1 MNFPAQEE
9 LSDRRKRSLRHARWL
24 EIGTIFYNV
33 TEAGISVTAGLL
45 SGSPALVSFGFDA
58 AVEAI
63 SASVLFWRLVSEES
77 GVAQSVLSRRTKVT
91 LYVLSLVFLLLGG
104 FILYESI
111 EKLASQKQPDFSL
124 VGVVILCLSLIVN
137 PMLSFRKRRVGKKID
152 SHELIMDSR
161 EQLIC
166 LYMTVVVLAGL
177 LLNKYL
183 GWWWADPIAA
193 LLIVPYV
200 LIQAW
205 KAFRKAQNAGH

>member
-124 VGVVILCLSLIVN
+124 VSVVILCLSLIVN
-137 PMLSFRKRRVGKKID
+137 PMLSFRKRRVGKKLD